1 MKICDK
7 CEDVFVTIVG
17 GVFSGSELCPTCSN
31 KTSKKTEGEKMNNN
45 KEAIS
50 NLIDR
55 TEDKLKKYK
64 TMSNLKTSKCI
75 LTEALKDTLTMAIY
89 LEDYLDK
96 KGYVMSI
103 LMNLEMEKK

>member
-1 MKICDK
+1 
-7 CEDVFVTIVG
+7 
-17 GVFSGSELCPTCSN
+17 
-31 KTSKKTEGEKMNNN
+31 MNNN
-45 KEAIS
+45 RKEEIS
-50 NLIDR
+50 HL
-55 TEDKLKKYK
+55 TEMTESKLRKYK
-64 TMSNLKTSKCI
+64 GMSKLKTSKCI